1 MFVAKVEDWAL
12 DRLLKCSPV
21 HEASTQP
28 DGLLSAAQS
37 ITLFP
42 QSGSQVNTN
51 QAFGRDWE
59 LLGVKVSATM
69 ERMVQ
74 PTFLPRSCSTCLSGH
89 LDPSWA
95 GP

>member
-37 ITLFP
+37 SLYFH
-42 QSGSQVNTN
+42 NLE
-51 QAFGRDWE
+51 A
-59 LLGVKVSATM
+59 K
-69 ERMVQ
+69 
-74 PTFLPRSCSTCLSGH
+74 
-89 LDPSWA
+89 
-95 GP
+95 